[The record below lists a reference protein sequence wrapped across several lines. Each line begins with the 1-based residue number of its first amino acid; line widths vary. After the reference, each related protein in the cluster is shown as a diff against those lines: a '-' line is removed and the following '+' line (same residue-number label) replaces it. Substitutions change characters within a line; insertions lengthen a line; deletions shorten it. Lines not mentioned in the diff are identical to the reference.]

1 MLRKDHPWENLTLEI
16 DDNYVEKEKKVKV
29 NLNIQTKNDLS
40 SEYDIDT
47 DYKKKNNKCKLPTC
61 IIL

>member
-1 MLRKDHPWENLTLEI
+1 MLNNGHPWKNLTLEI
-16 DDNYVEKEKKVKV
+16 DDNYVEKKKEKVK
-29 NLNIQTKNDLS
+29 IQTKNDLS